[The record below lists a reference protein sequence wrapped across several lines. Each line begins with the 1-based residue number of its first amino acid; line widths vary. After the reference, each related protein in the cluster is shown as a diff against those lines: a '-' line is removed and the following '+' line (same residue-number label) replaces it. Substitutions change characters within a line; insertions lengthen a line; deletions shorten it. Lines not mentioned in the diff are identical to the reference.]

1 MGVRIVAACI
11 MVCMAVFNAD
21 AAGKGKASSQ
31 IDAAR
36 GMIEGIAAKVGGNKA
51 AAADLEQARALLRKA
66 EESLEKGRALFGFG
80 DLKPEAEQEVKHY
93 TEMTELAVS
102 LAASRIERSRAETEL
117 EGLDKQ
123 LAAVKAKVKLFED
136 RKAELE
142 KLRKDAA
149 KCQTAAKELETI
161 KAEKAQ
167 LASQVEQ
174 LLAERG
180 QADKLKG
187 EQGEMTRKLEELK
200 AENSRLKEQVERF
213 QAERKALPAQPAEA
227 GTAVPKPATVDPP
240 PPVKEKPAEASPLPD
255 AKDATGTGDAAPAM
269 PMEKK

>member
-1 MGVRIVAACI
+1 MGVRIVAAFI

-36 GMIEGIAAKVGGNKA
+36 GMIEGIAAKVGDNKA
-51 AAADLEQARALLRKA
+51 AAADLEQARTLLRKA
-66 EESLEKGRALFGFG
+66 EEALEKGRALFGFG
-80 DLKPEAEQEVKHY
+80 DLKPEAEQEIKHY

-102 LAASRIERSRAETEL
+102 LAASRIEKSRAETEL

-149 KCQTAAKELETI
+149 KCQTAAKELEAV

-167 LASQVEQ
+167 LAAQVEQ

-187 EQGEMTRKLEELK
+187 EQAEAARKLEELK
-200 AENSRLKEQVERF
+200 TENSRLKEQVERL
-213 QAERKALPAQPAEA
+213 QTERRAAPAQPAEA
-227 GTAVPKPATVDPP
+227 GKAAPT
-240 PPVKEKPAEASPLPD
+240 PPVAESPSPAKEKPADAPPVPD
-255 AKDATGTGDAAPAM
+255 ARDAAGKGDAAPAM
-269 PMEKK
+269 PAEKK